1 MSITDT
7 AHQFFE
13 ACETG
18 KGWDACKAFCHDN
31 ASFSCQAEPLADV
44 NTLEGYADWMKG
56 IFGPLPNASYELK
69 AFATDEE
76 RQSVSAFGV
85 FKATHTGEG
94 GPVPA
99 TGNSVETDY
108 VYVMEFNGDKIRH
121 MTKIWHS
128 GLALKAL
135 GWG

>member
-7 AHQFFE
+7 AQKFFE

-18 KGWDACKAFCHDN
+18 KGWDGCQSYCHDN
-31 ASFSCQAEPLADV
+31 ASFSCQSEALADV
-44 NTLEGYADWMKG
+44 TTLSAYADWMKG
-56 IFGPLPNASYELK
+56 IFGPMPDASYELK
-69 AFATDEE
+69 SFATDTE
-76 RQSVSAFGV
+76 RGNVSAFGV

-94 GPVPA
+94 GPVPP
-99 TGNSVETDY
+99 TGKKVETDY
-108 VYVMEFNGDKIRH
+108 VYVMEFEGNKIRH

-128 GLALKAL
+128 GMALKAL

>member
-85 FKATHTGEG
+85 FKATHTDEG

-99 TGNSVETDY
+99 TGKSVETDY
-108 VYVMEFNGDKIRH
+108 VYVMEFDGDKIRH